1 MPAAKRAPLVA
12 LLTVIQ
18 RRFPGLDDPA
28 RLIKDGTVLV
38 NGLPAE
44 SPRTRVR
51 ADAAIAI
58 RHPRLLR
65 GTIKL
70 AHALAVFGIDAA
82 GAIALDLG
90 AAAGGFTQALLDAGA
105 ARVYA
110 VDVGTGQLRG
120 WLRADPR
127 VINLERT
134 NLARLG
140 PHLIGEP
147 VDLITMDLSYL
158 AIADAIGQVDRHLLA
173 PAAQLIALVKPTF
186 ELHAATLADQ
196 PQQVAA
202 AAQTATR
209 ALEEHKWRVLGQE
222 PSPVLGAKGAVEI
235 LLYAGFSGETDP
247 WCGALGLLPDG
258 LPIGLWCKTEMTP
271 ERPRE
276 VTLVEKACL
285 RRDLCDGVLGVG
297 QPRGS
302 PTEP

>member
-1 MPAAKRAPLVA
+1 MPAARRAPFVA
-12 LLTVIQ
+12 LLTLLL

-28 RLIKDGTVLV
+28 RLIKEGAVLV
-38 NGLPAE
+38 DGVPAQ

-51 ADAAIAI
+51 ADAAIQI
-58 RHPRLLR
+58 RRPRLLR
-65 GTIKL
+65 GTVKL

-82 GAIALDLG
+82 GAAALDLG

-110 VDVGTGQLRG
+110 VDAGAGQLRG

-140 PHLIGEP
+140 PHLISEP
-147 VDLITMDLSYL
+147 VDLVTMDLSYL
-158 AIADAIGQVDRHLLA
+158 AVAEAIGQVDRLLLA

-202 AAQTATR
+202 AAQTAAH
-209 ALEEHKWRVLGQE
+209 ALEDHGWRILGQQ
-222 PSPVLGAKGAVEI
+222 PSPILGAKGAVEI
-235 LLYAGFSGETDP
+235 FIHAASGLH
-247 WCGALGLLPDG
+247 A
-258 LPIGLWCKTEMTP
+258 
-271 ERPRE
+271 
-276 VTLVEKACL
+276 
-285 RRDLCDGVLGVG
+285 
-297 QPRGS
+297 Q
-302 PTEP
+302 